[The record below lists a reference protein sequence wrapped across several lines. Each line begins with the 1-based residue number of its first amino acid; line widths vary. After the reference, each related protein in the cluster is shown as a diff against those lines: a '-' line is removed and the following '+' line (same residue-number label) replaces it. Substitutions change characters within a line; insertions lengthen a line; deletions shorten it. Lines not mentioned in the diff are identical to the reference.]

1 MGALFP
7 YVYDLLMKP
16 LEITRFR
23 GIREKLISHAEGR
36 VLEIGSGTGVNF
48 PLYKCATQVDA
59 IEPNTYMRNK
69 SLERMKLTKIPIQTY
84 LVKAESLPF
93 PDNTFDTV
101 VGTLVFC
108 TIPDPLKALNEV
120 RRVCK
125 PNGKLLLFEH
135 VRVEQPILA
144 KTQDKLTPYWKKLCD
159 GCHLNRNTLDL
170 VEKADFTIQK
180 VNPVYK
186 GLFLSIECSNSK

>member
-1 MGALFP
+1 MVYGGIH
-7 YVYDLLMKP
+7 VYDLLMKP
-16 LEITRFR
+16 LEITRFS
-23 GIREKLISHAEGR
+23 GIREKLISNAEGR

-48 PLYKCATQVDA
+48 PLYKYATQVDA
-59 IEPNTYMRNK
+59 IEPNSYMRNK

-93 PDNTFDTV
+93 PDSTFDTV

-125 PNGKLLLFEH
+125 PLLI
-135 VRVEQPILA
+135 IL
-144 KTQDKLTPYWKKLCD
+144 KTKT
-159 GCHLNRNTLDL
+159 T
-170 VEKADFTIQK
+170 
-180 VNPVYK
+180 
-186 GLFLSIECSNSK
+186 